1 MTAPTA
7 QYKWMTNWD
16 KVDAAAVSKAVKEL
30 GADSLVLSTDLGQQ
44 GMMTPPNGIENEIA
58 AVLAADVS
66 QGDID
71 KMMKRNP
78 AILLGMK
85 D

>member
-1 MTAPTA
+1 MKHWEQVGT
-7 QYKWMTNWD
+7 D
-16 KVDAAAVSKAVKEL
+16 KVVEAVREI

-44 GMMTPPNGIENEIA
+44 GMMTPPDGIENAIGALRA
-58 AVLAADVS
+58 AGVS

-78 AILLGMK
+78 ARLLGLSS
-85 D
+85 